1 MRLLPLRGMGLM
13 FFWILVM
20 QEIIDRLNPP
30 YVDTSYVVF
39 ESQSF
44 SELLEIAQLARVI
57 DSTVKTV
64 FVGQFLYVVSSEVL
78 PQ

>member
-1 MRLLPLRGMGLM
+1 MPLRGMRLM

-20 QEIIDRLNPP
+20 QEIISRFNPP
-30 YVDTSYVVF
+30 YVDTNFVVF

-44 SELLEIAQLARVI
+44 SKLLEIAQLARVI

-64 FVGQFLYVVSSEVL
+64 FVGQFLYVISSEVL